1 MCVDCFLVWFCFV
14 FLIYP
19 CFVAALTKALVEL
32 ALRCP
37 SCLLLPYLPLVFA
50 GLMKL
55 KGSSSLT
62 ATCCALRV
70 QIKKEKDDQWSQAVY
85 L

>member
-1 MCVDCFLVWFCFV
+1 MCVFVVFYFNLAIFCGFLDQS
-14 FLIYP
+14 II
-19 CFVAALTKALVEL
+19 EL
-32 ALRCP
+32 ALRSP
-37 SCLLLPYLPLVFA
+37 SCLFLSYLTLVFA

-70 QIKKEKDDQWSQAVY
+70 HIKKEKDGQWSQAVY